1 MPDKSSRMRNIIL
14 ITLAGL
20 WIVLHL
26 FSIIFDAIKHSK
38 T

>member
-1 MPDKSSRMRNIIL
+1 MADKLSRTRNIIV
-14 ITLAGL
+14 ITLSAL
-20 WIVLHL
+20 WIILHL